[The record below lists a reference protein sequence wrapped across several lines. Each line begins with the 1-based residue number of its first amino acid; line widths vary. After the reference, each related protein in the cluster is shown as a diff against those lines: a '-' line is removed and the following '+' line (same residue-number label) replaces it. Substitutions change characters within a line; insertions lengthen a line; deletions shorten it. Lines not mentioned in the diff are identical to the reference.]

1 MKTRFLFVAI
11 ALALKPLA
19 PATETE
25 LKDQKDK
32 ISYRIGLDIGATL
45 KRQLID
51 VDAQILNDGIQDG
64 LSGKK
69 PGLTE
74 NQMKEV
80 MSKAREDMS
89 SSLAA
94 ARKAAGERNAVEGPK
109 FLAENKTKEGVKTTA
124 SGLQYK
130 VLSEGT
136 GPTPKETDTVA
147 VNFTGKSIDGKEFE
161 STYRIGRPE
170 ELPVNRMIKGWREG
184 FQLVKVGSK
193 FQLFVPADLAYGKNG
208 AGPVAPNATL
218 IFEMELLG
226 IVPSGKVGSPLAAP
240 APKAQTSPKER

>member
-1 MKTRFLFVAI
+1 MKTHLLFVAI
-11 ALALKPLA
+11 ALALTSLA
-19 PATETE
+19 LAAETE

-32 ISYRIGLDIGATL
+32 ISYGIGLDIGATL
-45 KRQLID
+45 KRQMID
-51 VDAQILNDGIQDG
+51 VDEQILNAGIQDG

-69 PGLTE
+69 PRLTE

-80 MSKAREDMS
+80 MSKAQEDMS
-89 SSLAA
+89 NNLAA
-94 ARKAAGERNAVEGPK
+94 AKKAAGEKNALEGPK

-130 VLSEGT
+130 VLSEGS

-147 VNFTGKSIDGKEFE
+147 INFTGKSIDGKEFE
-161 STYRIGRPE
+161 STYKTGRPE

-184 FQLVKVGSK
+184 FQLMKVGSK

-218 IFEMELLG
+218 IFEMELLE
-226 IVPSGKVGSPLAAP
+226 IVPSGKVESPLAAP